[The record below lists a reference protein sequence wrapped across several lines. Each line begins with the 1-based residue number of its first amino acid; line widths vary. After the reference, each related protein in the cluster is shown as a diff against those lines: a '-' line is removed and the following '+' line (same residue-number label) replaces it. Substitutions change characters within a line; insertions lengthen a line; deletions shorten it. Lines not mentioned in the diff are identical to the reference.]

1 MIRHIVLF
9 KLQAFESQ
17 ALKEAKMQEI
27 KTKLENLQ
35 PLIPELKRIEAGIN
49 RNENEQFD
57 ISLLTEFETMDDLH
71 IYAAHPDHVAVGKI
85 IREVLEARACVDSVI

>member
-9 KLQAFESQ
+9 KLKAFETAQ
-17 ALKEAKMQEI
+17 QKEEKMQEI
-27 KTKLENLQ
+27 KTKLESLA
-35 PLIPELKRIEAGIN
+35 PLIPELKVIEAGIN

-57 ISLLTEFETMDDLH
+57 ISLLTEFDSMDDLH
-71 IYAAHPDHVAVGKI
+71 AYAIHPNHVAVGKI

>member
-9 KLQAFESQ
+9 KLKAFDTSEQ
-17 ALKEAKMQEI
+17 KEAKMQEI
-27 KTKLENLQ
+27 KTALENLA

-57 ISLLTEFETMDDLH
+57 ISLLTEFNSMEDLH
-71 IYAAHPDHVAVGKI
+71 TYAIHPEHVAVGKI
-85 IREVLEARACVDSVI
+85 VREVLEARACVDSVI